1 MGPFE
6 HQVRRKRASFC
17 AILYLKMIILPRQA
31 RDKHRESTQ
40 KETRFL
46 PFEHQTFPLDNG
58 DRFVGGLIATNLVQ
72 YFDATQDASF
82 LHEKL
87 LPLLRGV
94 ADFYLS
100 YAVSSASAIFGPFGV
115 RHGAPSSER
124 SLPFTCAQEV
134 CHGGGGGARN
144 GP

>member
-1 MGPFE
+1 M
-6 HQVRRKRASFC
+6 
-17 AILYLKMIILPRQA
+17 
-31 RDKHRESTQ
+31 
-40 KETRFL
+40 
-46 PFEHQTFPLDNG
+46 
-58 DRFVGGLIATNLVQ
+58 Q

-144 GP
+144 GPLKRHCLKRSFYQDRLGTNLGKLQGKRGCLSSAQGRSTTPTRTSPT